1 MTYTQN
7 LGNLFDHILE
17 ERPRLMELLTLYVAL
32 RPDPDVWKNV
42 REEMPLLMA
51 SLRKISM
58 PGPTSKLPLMY
69 FEMASRELPLGL
81 SRATIAAIIISSVV
95 AMMKNCR
102 SAQGSEWECA
112 ICDRLLFLWQTQIVT
127 LNINHFVWNIQKC
140 RLIPNP
146 KKLTGGTSLLRI

>member
-102 SAQGSEWECA
+102 SAQGSE
-112 ICDRLLFLWQTQIVT
+112 
-127 LNINHFVWNIQKC
+127 
-140 RLIPNP
+140 
-146 KKLTGGTSLLRI
+146 